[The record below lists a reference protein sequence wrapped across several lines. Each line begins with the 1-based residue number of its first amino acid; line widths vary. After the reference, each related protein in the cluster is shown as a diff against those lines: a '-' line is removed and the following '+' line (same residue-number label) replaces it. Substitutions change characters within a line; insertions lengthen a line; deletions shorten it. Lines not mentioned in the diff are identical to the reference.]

1 MPYNSVPIRC
11 DKNRSA
17 ARLQDAKC
25 LFKEAVNI
33 RHVLGNLGAY
43 DDIKGRIRLNL
54 IQSRRRWH
62 MKSM

>member
-25 LFKEAVNI
+25 LYQEAVNI
-33 RHVLGNLGAY
+33 RHVLGNLRAY
-43 DDIKGRIRLNL
+43 DDIKGRIRLT
-54 IQSRRRWH
+54 
-62 MKSM
+62 